1 MLDKIKKFK
10 DFVGPEVWKY
20 LLFSIL
26 IGLAWFAVESSFV
39 FVIQGFLFSIGLL
52 NKSQV
57 FLPSW
62 FPTSLGSSI
71 SILILFG
78 LARACVYMLKTY
90 FASQTQ
96 VAFICNQRRGLLHFG
111 LKNAGVVSS
120 KKLTTAFTE
129 VASQAGVVVY
139 YISILINTLIAAV
152 LFLLLGLRLATFEM
166 IIGVSL
172 LMLLLFP
179 LKKFAKT
186 INNYGVGLVKEWE
199 NVSDSLIKGLR
210 NYFFLSIYNQ
220 IDFEIKKG
228 EESLDKYKLHYT
240 DYSRIVGV
248 MSAFPLLIG
257 VCILSLITYIS
268 VKFIHTDGMKLVSFF
283 YLFIRLA
290 QAASEA
296 NATFSNVK
304 LNFPGFKI
312 LYEWKLKLKISE
324 GIYKLP
330 NKIIKN
336 EPIDV
341 EFVNVSLKYENQD
354 YLFKDLS
361 FKISKGEV
369 FIIKGESGTG
379 KSSLLSLILDVNKPN
394 KGEVLISGISTIQ
407 YKLDLQN
414 VLAYVGPEPFMIA
427 GSVRENLLYG
437 LPNTTVA
444 DTDIWN
450 ILKKVH
456 IYDLIQNLPN
466 KLDELIY
473 DIPQFSTGQKQ
484 RLSFARA
491 LLRKPRLLILDEATA
506 NLDLET
512 ENIIIENLKEI
523 LKNCT
528 TIIVTHKDSFN
539 SVGMQFLNLG
549 KIV

>member
-528 TIIVTHKDSFN
+528 TIIVTHKDSFD